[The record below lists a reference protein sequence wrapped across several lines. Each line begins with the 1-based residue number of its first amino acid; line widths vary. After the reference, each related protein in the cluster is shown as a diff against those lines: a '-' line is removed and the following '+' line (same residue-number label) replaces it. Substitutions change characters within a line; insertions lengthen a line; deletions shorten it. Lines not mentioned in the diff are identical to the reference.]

1 MSAFCV
7 LEHVFHTYYFYMNF
21 TVYFLLPTSYFP
33 IFSTQKI
40 LTRII
45 LWQRLLFSVT
55 VTSVAV
61 LNAP

>member
-21 TVYFLLPTSYFP
+21 SRLSSLVSRLIP
-33 IFSTQKI
+33 IFPTQKF

-61 LNAP
+61 LNAL